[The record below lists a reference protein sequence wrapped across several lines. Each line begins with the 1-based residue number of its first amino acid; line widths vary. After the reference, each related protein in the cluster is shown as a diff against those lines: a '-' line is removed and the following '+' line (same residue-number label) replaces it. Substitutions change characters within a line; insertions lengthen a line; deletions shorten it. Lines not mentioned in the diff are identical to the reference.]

1 MFAWIDGTYTSSST
15 TDFSTELVV
24 KYWEYEKKTKPDSKL
39 PVLVLTILSIAV
51 NTATCERLFSELAL
65 IYTPK
70 RNRLGTGKAMKLQ
83 ILRQHVRAK
92 NRSKKVLPSSSNKLL
107 RTIDARERPRIAT
120 PQNSGRAPPQP
131 TNIVASTP
139 ARQLQNGR
147 EIPDHQLQGGCT
159 TPSAVRNLFA
169 EQPGVG
175 TQSLGRGPHQ
185 NEFET
190 PERRPSHVYNAVS
203 REQTRPNSSQCNTSV
218 ANTISCANAGNG
230 YPVAVGEGGVVTR
243 NLVAE
248 FDGLLSTT
256 ELDEYLEEF
265 VWEEF
270 GDDGDEE
277 TVGVW
282 DRILGA
288 TRSSS
293 ANGNGEGTGAD
304 INSAEGA
311 GADGSSGRDLPL
323 ITSRL
328 GSFADSIPA
337 ADRRE
342 FPGDNEPDFPQEKRL
357 SGIRARKTTLA
368 SLIGGSSVTESV

>member
-1 MFAWIDGTYTSSST
+1 MDCRLTQYTIRT

-24 KYWEYEKKTKPDSKL
+24 KFWEYDRKTKPDSKL
-39 PVLVLTILSIAV
+39 PVLALTILSIAV
-51 NTATCERLFSELAL
+51 NTATCERLFSELSL
-65 IYTPK
+65 IHTPK
-70 RNRLGTGKAMKLQ
+70 RNRLGTDKAIKLQ
-83 ILRQHVRAK
+83 ILRQHVREK
-92 NRSKKVLPSSSNKLL
+92 NRSEKVLPSSSNKLL
-107 RTIDARERPRIAT
+107 WTIDARERPRIAT
-120 PQNSGRAPPQP
+120 PQNSGRAPPQT

-147 EIPDHQLQGGCT
+147 ETPDHQLQGGCT

-175 TQSLGRGPHQ
+175 TQSLGRGPRK
-185 NEFET
+185 NEFDT

-203 REQTRPNSSQCNTSV
+203 REQNRPNSSQCNTS
-218 ANTISCANAGNG
+218 AAHTIFCANAGNG
-230 YPVAVGEGGVVTR
+230 YLVAVGEGGVVAR

-270 GDDGDEE
+270 GGDGDEE
-277 TVGVW
+277 TDGVW

-304 INSAEGA
+304 SNSAEGEVQTA
-311 GADGSSGRDLPL
+311 AVAV
-323 ITSRL
+323 IRL
-328 GSFADSIPA
+328 
-337 ADRRE
+337 
-342 FPGDNEPDFPQEKRL
+342 
-357 SGIRARKTTLA
+357 
-368 SLIGGSSVTESV
+368 